1 MQLMPKKQAIETGS
15 PFVGQHY
22 FGSLPLNVIPNM
34 AGKNQSTIATNC
46 HNIMTETIGMIFC
59 MARKG
64 VKNPRY
70 MTTEALEHMF
80 GAFCAERRE
89 ATILGFMEIEDKV

>member
-1 MQLMPKKQAIETGS
+1 
-15 PFVGQHY
+15 
-22 FGSLPLNVIPNM
+22 
-34 AGKNQSTIATNC
+34 
-46 HNIMTETIGMIFC
+46 MTETIGMIFC

>member
-34 AGKNQSTIATNC
+34 AGKTNQLLLQT
-46 HNIMTETIGMIFC
+46 
-59 MARKG
+59 
-64 VKNPRY
+64 V
-70 MTTEALEHMF
+70 
-80 GAFCAERRE
+80 
-89 ATILGFMEIEDKV
+89 TIL